1 MEERIDDFVEKIK
14 KEVIKILDLF
24 FVQEEISE
32 EDANRISDW
41 LSGVDFTK
49 LKENNN
55 VIGLTKFK
63 DGEPK
68 FFGVKLLFG
77 GGNLQAMEVIWKNGF
92 RKILLTKYF

>member
-32 EDANRISDW
+32 EDANRISEW
-41 LSGVDFTK
+41 LSVVDFTK
-49 LKENNN
+49 LKERH
-55 VIGLTKFK
+55 VVGLTRFK

-68 FFGVKLLFG
+68 FFGIRVLFG
-77 GGNLQAMEVIWKNGF
+77 GGKLQSIEVIWKNGF